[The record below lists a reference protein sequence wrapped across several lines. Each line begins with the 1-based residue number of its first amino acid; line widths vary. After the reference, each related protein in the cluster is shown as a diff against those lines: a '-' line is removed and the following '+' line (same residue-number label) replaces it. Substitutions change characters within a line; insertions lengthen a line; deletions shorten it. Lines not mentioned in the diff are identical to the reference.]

1 MNERDST
8 RRTFLKQSI
17 AVAGLSLA
25 APAFLRSAAW
35 AAGSDAPEK
44 TDLRI
49 GFIPLTDCASVVV
62 AATQGFG
69 SKYGLNITPSK
80 EASWAGVR
88 DKLNTGEL
96 DAAHV
101 LYGMMYGAQLGLAG
115 PQRDMAVLMGLNQNG
130 QGITLSRQLREAGVT
145 TGEQLAAHV
154 KQSANP
160 LTFAQTFPT
169 GTHAM
174 WLYYWLGAH
183 GINPMSD
190 VKTIVVPPPQMV
202 ANMRVGNMDGFCV
215 GEPWG
220 ARAIFDKVGFTVATS
235 QQIWPDHPEKVLG
248 TTRAFVEQYPNT
260 ARALV
265 MALLE
270 AGRFIDANEE
280 NRRSTARLIAG
291 KAYVNAPVQVIEQR
305 FLGNYEDG
313 LGNSWQ
319 DPHSMQFCRD
329 GSVNFP
335 YLSDG
340 MWFLTQFRRWG
351 LLTED
356 PDYAAVAAAVNQT
369 RLFSEAAGAL
379 GMAVPASSV
388 RSSTLIDG
396 TVWNGSDPAGYARS
410 FAIKA

>member
-17 AVAGLSLA
+17 AVAGLGLA
-25 APAFLRSAAW
+25 APSFLRSAAW

-130 QGITLSRQLREAGVT
+130 QGITLSRQLRDAGVT

-154 KQSANP
+154 KQASSP

-265 MALLE
+265 MSLLE
-270 AGRFIDANEE
+270 ASRFIDASEE

-319 DPHSMQFCRD
+319 DPHSMRFCRD
-329 GSVNFP
+329 GAVNFP
-335 YLSDG
+335 YHSDG
-340 MWFLTQFRRWG
+340 IWFMTQFRRWG
-351 LLTED
+351 LLAQD
-356 PDYAAVAAAVNQT
+356 PDYATVAASVNQT
-369 RLFSEAAGAL
+369 RLYSEAASAL
-379 GMAVPASSV
+379 GLPVPSSPM

-396 TVWNGSDPAGYARS
+396 KVWDGSDPAAYARS
-410 FAIKA
+410 FAVKV

>member
-25 APAFLRSAAW
+25 APGFLRSAAW

-130 QGITLSRQLREAGVT
+130 QGITLSKQLQSAGVT
-145 TGEQLAAHV
+145 SGEQLAAHV
-154 KQSANP
+154 KQSPSP

-190 VKTIVVPPPQMV
+190 VKTITVPPPQMV

-248 TTRAFVEQYPNT
+248 TTRAFIEQYPNT

-265 MALLE
+265 MAVLE
-270 AGRFIDANEE
+270 ASRFIDASEE
-280 NRRSTARLIAG
+280 NRRSTAKLIAG

-313 LGNSWQ
+313 LGKSWR
-319 DPHSMQFCRD
+319 DPHSMRFFRD
-329 GSVNFP
+329 GSVNYP
-335 YLSDG
+335 YHSDG
-340 MWFLTQFRRWG
+340 MWFLTQLRRWG
-351 LLTED
+351 LLSQD

-369 RLFSEAAGAL
+369 RLYGEAASAL
-379 GMAVPASSV
+379 GLAVPASPM

-396 TVWNGSDPAGYARS
+396 KVWDGTDPAAYARS
-410 FAIKA
+410 FAIKV

>member
-25 APAFLRSAAW
+25 TPAFLRSAAW

-44 TDLRI
+44 TALRI

-130 QGITLSRQLREAGVT
+130 QGITLSKQLRDAGVT

-154 KQSANP
+154 KQASSP

-235 QQIWPDHPEKVLG
+235 QQVWPDHPEKVLG
-248 TTRAFVEQYPNT
+248 TTREFVEQYPNT

-265 MALLE
+265 MALLD
-270 AGRFIDANEE
+270 ASRFIDASEE
-280 NRRSTARLIAG
+280 NRRSTAKLISG
-291 KAYVNAPVQVIEQR
+291 KAYVNAPVDVIEQR

-313 LGNSWQ
+313 LGKSWK
-319 DPHSMQFCRD
+319 DPHSMRFCHD
-329 GSVNFP
+329 GTVNFP
-335 YLSDG
+335 YHSDG
-340 MWFLTQFRRWG
+340 IWFLTQFRRWG
-351 LLTED
+351 LLSQD

-369 RLFSEAAGAL
+369 SLYSEAASAL
-379 GMAVPASSV
+379 GLTVPASPM

-396 TVWNGSDPAGYARS
+396 KVWDGSDPAGYARS
-410 FAIKA
+410 FAVKA